1 MKKHNVAKR
10 LGIASLC
17 LATAVSAFSGIAS
30 LGENVAL
37 AESSATDFIHTAV
50 ADENV
55 TINENGLL
63 IESDE
68 AYNATFKA
76 VFTGNTT
83 LNFRFPETYTDAD
96 GDKRPDAFYGDFKFT
111 ITDATNDNNY
121 FDVIYYNNASMNG
134 STTQFCTSVYVKYG
148 SDVRMGYPRN
158 DTSWYNKI
166 QTSSSFTFGP
176 FFLGYGIR
184 LDHEGY
190 WNTYSKKDGVL
201 NLVWDNDVLTVKATG
216 YNKNWVQRPI
226 AAFDGTEKFVSGTS
240 WGLPKLSFP
249 NGYTIKFSSN
259 VTGARSYNASTGTMD
274 ATTVSDMGT
283 DVLFSSITSGGTTYD
298 FTTMTECPNNTQTQQ
313 FANTFNALETQATA
327 AGKVFLGWKNTTTN
341 ALYPANSI
349 VRKVGSETYD
359 PVVIDFDL
367 INGAS
372 VRIDTG
378 VNSQSGIRFQTTFK
392 ADEYEAVKDYIDSFG
407 TLVAWTETLETI
419 GKDFTIYNY
428 QAESTAKKV
437 ENTKG
442 VFDYSKNGNDY
453 KAYSMAI
460 TLKPESSTKRYS
472 ARGYLVVKYE
482 DGTTRTIYTDYNA
495 AENSRSV
502 AEVAYRLK
510 TNDQNA
516 YSALST
522 AQKNVIDS
530 YAEAYVVPQA

>member
-17 LATAVSAFSGIAS
+17 LATAFSAFSGIAS

-50 ADENV
+50 AYENV

-96 GDKRPDAFYGDFKFT
+96 GDKRPDAFYGNFKIT
-111 ITDATNDNNY
+111 ITDATDDSNY
-121 FDVIYYNNASMNG
+121 FDIVYYAY
-134 STTQFCTSVYVKYG
+134 TYQTDYFITSVKVMHNG
-148 SDVRMGYPRN
+148 QTRMTNRKGG
-158 DTSWYNKI
+158 TWYNTQK
-166 QTSSSFTFGP
+166 TGAASYAFGP
-176 FFLGYGIR
+176 MFQNYGF
-184 LDHEGY
+184 
-190 WNTYSKKDGVL
+190 NTTHKDTYKDAICPI
-201 NLVWDNDVLTVKATG
+201 NLVWTDDVLA
-216 YNKNWVQRPI
+216 VQAKWYDIGKSSGTTTI
-226 AAFDGTEKFVSGTS
+226 AAFDGTSSFVSKTS

-259 VTGARSYNASTGTMD
+259 VTSAISYSAVDGKMKSTIVD
-274 ATTVSDMGT
+274 DKGT
-283 DVLFSSITSGGTTYD
+283 DVLFSSITTNDGATTYD
-298 FTTMTECPNNTQTQQ
+298 FTTMTERPNDSQTQQ
-313 FANTFNALETQATA
+313 FDNTFHALETQAPA
-327 AGKVFLGWKNTTTN
+327 AGKVFLGWRNTTTN
-341 ALYPANSI
+341 ALYPAYSI
-349 VRKVGSETYD
+349 VRKVGSETCD

-372 VRIDTG
+372 VRIDTVEYG
-378 VNSQSGIRFQTTFK
+378 QSGIRFQTMFK
-392 ADEYEAVKDYIDSFG
+392 ADEYETVKDYISEFG
-407 TLVAWTETLETI
+407 TLVAWTETLEEI
-419 GKDFTIYNY
+419 GKEFTISNY
-428 QAESTAKKV
+428 QTSHRTVKKV

-442 VFDYSKNGNDY
+442 VFDYSKGGNDY

-460 TLKPESSTKRYS
+460 TLNPESYTQRYS
-472 ARGYLVVKYE
+472 ARGYLVVKYV
-482 DGTTRTIYTDYNA
+482 DNTTRTIYTDYNA

-522 AQKNVIDS
+522 AEKNVIDDFANA
-530 YAEAYVVPQA
+530 YVIAEA